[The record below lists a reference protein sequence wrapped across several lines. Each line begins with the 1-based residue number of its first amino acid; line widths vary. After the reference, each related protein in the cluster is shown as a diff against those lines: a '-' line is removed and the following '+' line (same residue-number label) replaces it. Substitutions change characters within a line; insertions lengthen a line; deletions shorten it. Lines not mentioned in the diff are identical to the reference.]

1 VQYNVDMFPEKA
13 IARILKYLEL
23 ACDKWTS
30 EPNSRLSDLR
40 VTVETEAIE
49 EDSSGELAD
58 RR

>member
-1 VQYNVDMFPEKA
+1 MFPEKA